1 MIFIQ
6 ERCSLAFAKFNHNCQ
21 FQRKTHRVMGGHEF
35 LYHILPTSTI
45 KILQFHNQ
53 GGRKTDQQ
61 DNSQV

>member
-1 MIFIQ
+1 
-6 ERCSLAFAKFNHNCQ
+6 
-21 FQRKTHRVMGGHEF
+21 MGGHEF